1 MRYHEFSSLNN
12 RNRQLEQEPENI
24 EAAEAARATERLTAL
39 IQRIRAAF
47 KARAYGDATLLE

>member
-12 RNRQLEQEPENI
+12 RNRQLEKEPENI